1 MEIRIPEEV
10 GRIIG
15 ILEENGYEAYAVG
28 GCVRDSLLHR
38 IPEDWDITTSAMPAQ
53 VKALFR
59 RTVDTGIAHGTVTVL
74 MGKKGFEVTTYRLD
88 GDYEDSRH
96 PKQVTY
102 TKSLEEDL
110 KRRDFTIN
118 AMAYNPRTGL
128 VDLLGGEEDLK
139 KKRIRCVGSARER
152 FSEDALRILRAIR
165 FSAQLG
171 FSIEEETKKAA
182 CELVPTLT
190 KISRE
195 RIQAEITK
203 LLISDNPQYFRELYE
218 AGITGQIFSEFD
230 VMMKTGQNTPYHC
243 YTVGEHTLAMLGFVG
258 ASPVLRWTAL
268 LHDCGKPWSCQV
280 EPSGREHFKGHEK
293 EGAKRARKILKELK
307 FDNDTIDQVTK
318 LITWHVARFDG
329 GKYEIRR
336 CLNQIGP
343 GLFPLLLE
351 VDAADALAKAAEFQ
365 DESLRRCARVRAL
378 YQEILAEG
386 DCFRLDQ
393 LAVSGRDLKEAG
405 MEPGPEMGAVLKRM
419 LDEVMREPSRNTK
432 EYLLAD
438 LERYI
443 RTKEP
448 EKRGDEW
455 KN

>member
-15 ILEENGYEAYAVG
+15 ILEEHGYEAYAVG

-59 RTVDTGIAHGTVTVL
+59 RTVDTGIVHGTVTVL
-74 MGKKGFEVTTYRLD
+74 MGKKSFEVTTYRID

-96 PKQVTY
+96 PRQVTY
-102 TKSLEEDL
+102 TKMLEEDL

-128 VDLLGGEEDLK
+128 VDRLGGEEDLK
-139 KKRIRCVGSARER
+139 RKVIRCVGCARER
-152 FSEDALRILRAIR
+152 FTEDALRILRAVR

-171 FSIEEETKKAA
+171 FVIEEETKAA
-182 CELVPTLT
+182 ARELVPTLE

-195 RIQAEITK
+195 RIQTEVTK
-203 LLISDNPQYFRELYE
+203 LLISDHPQYFRELYE
-218 AGITGQIFSEFD
+218 AGITAQIFPEFD

-268 LHDCGKPWSCQV
+268 LHDCGKPWSRQV
-280 EPSGREHFKGHEK
+280 EADGREHFKGHGE
-293 EGAKRARKILKELK
+293 EGAKRARRILKALK

-318 LITWHVARFDG
+318 LITWHVARFEG
-329 GKYEIRR
+329 GKYEIRK

-343 GLFPLLLE
+343 QLFPLLLE
-351 VDAADALAKAAEFQ
+351 VEAADALAKNPAIQ
-365 DESLRRCARVRAL
+365 DVSLRRCAENRAL
-378 YQEILAEG
+378 YQEILAQG

-393 LAVSGRDLKEAG
+393 LAVGGRDLREAG
-405 MEPGPEMGAVLKRM
+405 MEPGPEMGAVLERM
-419 LDEVMREPSRNTK
+419 LDEVMRDPTRNIR
-432 EYLLAD
+432 EYLLANRQ
-438 LERYI
+438 RYAGTE
-443 RTKEP
+443 TK
-448 EKRGDEW
+448 KRGE
-455 KN
+455 